1 MNYDFSGW
9 ASKNDIKC
17 SDGVTIRE
25 NAFADQDGKQV
36 PLVWQH
42 MHDGPENIIG
52 HAVLENRPEG
62 LYTYCKFND
71 TEKGQISKDLV
82 KNKDLTSLS
91 IWANKLIKEGS
102 DVLHGV
108 VREVSLV
115 ISSANP
121 GANIDFPILQHSD
134 GEQPDDVII
143 YSGEEIQHSGKE
155 NEEKKGDEM
164 AKDPKDENKKKDDE
178 KTIGDVLDEL
188 TEEQKEVVMY
198 LIGKAI
204 DEVEDK
210 DKDDA
215 DDNEDKGEEMKH
227 SAFDNEYVE
236 KDYISHDDMQAF
248 LKDAK
253 REGSMREAFI
263 AHGEDYGIKDINFLF
278 PDAKTITEAPEFIAR
293 NMGWVGE
300 VMSSVHH
307 TPFSRIKSVLA
318 NITED
323 EARARGYMK
332 GKLKKHEVFT
342 LLKRSTDPQTIY
354 KKQKIDRDDMIDITD
369 FDVVAWIKSEMRMM
383 LDEEIARAVF
393 VGDGRLTS
401 DDAHIKFDHIRPIA
415 FDSELYNIKVE
426 IDTKGNSSEDAEMFV
441 DAVIKSR
448 KDYRGSGSPALFI
461 SEDMLADIL
470 LMKDKMGRYMYQS
483 EEQLATTLRVSKII
497 TVPIF
502 NSAKDE
508 SGKEHDVFAI
518 IVNLNDY
525 NIGADSGGAVSM
537 FDDFDIDY
545 NQNKYLIETRCSGAL
560 TKPKSAITI
569 MKKSV

>member
-91 IWANKLIKEGS
+91 IWANRLIKEGS
-102 DVLHGV
+102 DILHGV

-115 ISSANP
+115 ISGANP

-204 DEVEDK
+204 DEVKDED
-210 DKDDA
+210 
-215 DDNEDKGEEMKH
+215 DDNKDEGEEMKH

-263 AHGEDYGIKDINFLF
+263 AHGDDYGIKDINLLF
-278 PDAKTITEAPEFIAR
+278 PDAKTVTEAPEFIAR
-293 NMGWVGE
+293 KMGWVGE
-300 VMSSVHH
+300 VMNSVHH

-383 LDEEIARAVF
+383 LDEEIARAVL

-401 DDAHIKFDHIRPIA
+401 DDAHIKFDHIRPII

-426 IDTKGNSSEDAEMFV
+426 IDTCGNPSEDAEMFV

-448 KDYRGSGSPALFI
+448 KDYRGSGSPELFI

-508 SGKEHDVFAI
+508 SGKKHDVFAI
-518 IVNLNDY
+518 IVNLDDY
-525 NIGADSGGAVSM
+525 NMGADSGGAVSM

>member
-91 IWANKLIKEGS
+91 IWANRLIKEGS
-102 DVLHGV
+102 DILHGV

-115 ISSANP
+115 ISGANP

-204 DEVEDK
+204 DEVKDED
-210 DKDDA
+210 
-215 DDNEDKGEEMKH
+215 DDNKDEGEEMKH

-263 AHGEDYGIKDINFLF
+263 AHGDDYGIKDINLLF
-278 PDAKTITEAPEFIAR
+278 PDAKTVTEAPEFIAR
-293 NMGWVGE
+293 KMGWVGE
-300 VMSSVHH
+300 VMNSVHH

-383 LDEEIARAVF
+383 LDEEIARAVL

-401 DDAHIKFDHIRPIA
+401 DDAHIKFDHIRPII

-426 IDTKGNSSEDAEMFV
+426 IDTCGNPSEDAEMFV

-448 KDYRGSGSPALFI
+448 KDYRGSGSPELFI

-508 SGKEHDVFAI
+508 SGKKHDVFAI
-518 IVNLNDY
+518 IVNLDDY

>member
-91 IWANKLIKEGS
+91 IWANRLIKEGS
-102 DVLHGV
+102 DILHGV

-115 ISSANP
+115 ISGANP

-134 GEQPDDVII
+134 GEQPDNVII

-204 DEVEDK
+204 DEVEDE
-210 DKDDA
+210 D
-215 DDNEDKGEEMKH
+215 DDNKDEGEEMKH

-263 AHGEDYGIKDINFLF
+263 AHGDDYGIKDINFLF
-278 PDAKTITEAPEFIAR
+278 PDAKTVTEAPEFIAR
-293 NMGWVGE
+293 KMGWVGE
-300 VMSSVHH
+300 VINSVHH

-502 NSAKDE
+502 NRAKDE

-569 MKKSV
+569 MKKSA